1 MTTFARVTLWDKIA
15 AWYRRSVFYELFRHL
30 NEVVFGVEFGSYDH
44 IALGANAERTARNL
58 ILAAMAAILVASAV
72 AFYTKA
78 VPGGFIRRLL
88 RMGAHSP
95 ENAASLY
102 ETGYFRSFGVR
113 REVKRGGALAKLV
126 CRPDDDGRT
135 LAGTLPE
142 AEAET
147 PSDGETPSLVDRL
160 TADRRPAPQSAETAI
175 EKADAAETVE
185 SAENAS
191 DADGA
196 AEATENVESAEET
209 TEPSPEPLR
218 PVNFYTDRFYVPE
231 ALRIRAE
238 LRYEKEG
245 SGLRSFLI
253 AAVVTVVAGALLCR
267 FLPVLFK
274 LADGILSLF

>member
-15 AWYRRSVFYELFRHL
+15 AWYHQSVFYELFRHL
-30 NEVVFGVEFGSYDH
+30 NEVVFGVAFGSYDH

-88 RMGAHSP
+88 RLGAHSP
-95 ENAASLY
+95 EKAVSLY
-102 ETGYFRSFGVR
+102 EAGYFRSFGVR
-113 REVKRGGALAKLV
+113 RDLKCGGALAKLV

-142 AEAET
+142 AEPET
-147 PSDGETPSLVDRL
+147 PSDGETPSLVARL
-160 TADRRPAPQSAETAI
+160 TADQRPAPQSAETAV
-175 EKADAAETVE
+175 EKANAAEP
-185 SAENAS
+185 
-191 DADGA
+191 
-196 AEATENVESAEET
+196 AEATENAESAEKT
-209 TEPSPEPLR
+209 TEPSPKPLR
-218 PVNFYTDRFYVPE
+218 PVNFCTDRFYIPE

-238 LRYEKEG
+238 LRFEKEG
-245 SGLRSFLI
+245 SGLRGFLI

-267 FLPVLFK
+267 FLPVLFR
-274 LADGILSLF
+274 LADGILSLI